1 MGLLVAGAVGA
12 AALPYGAI
20 GLALVAGWTP
30 TRATGWVCLLGA
42 SAIAFLVA
50 RGLYRYLERR
60 MRQGAALLQAIREGD
75 YSVRAPLDDRGGI
88 RELFSEINRLSAELS
103 GARQAGIESDALL
116 GRLLGTI
123 DLAVLVFDPS
133 GHLSGLNRAA
143 GNLLGEP
150 VSDLRGRLADNLGL
164 ADWLLRSGE
173 VFVANR
179 LFAAGT
185 GPWEVRV
192 LKFRRGGRIHTL
204 LVMTDASRTLREE
217 ERRAWRRLI
226 RVLGHELNN
235 SLGPIASVAD
245 TLQRQIAS
253 GMEGAGALTEGLELI
268 ERRSRNLTDF
278 LRRYSDYARMPP
290 PSFAP
295 VGLATLLRQVIL
307 IQDSSR
313 LHLKEGPEVIIQA
326 DRAQLEQALINLI
339 RNALE
344 ATAPLAG
351 AVRVDWIETPVKVV
365 IEIQDEGPGLPQTEN
380 LFVPFFTTKPGGSGI
395 GLLVAREVAE
405 NHGGSLELRDRD
417 DRSGA
422 IARLHLAKVPQGAWV
437 RYNRLNP

>member
-30 TRATGWVCLLGA
+30 TRVTGWICLLGA
-42 SAIAFLVA
+42 SAIAFLAA

-245 TLQRQIAS
+245 TLRRQIAS

-307 IQDSSR
+307 IQDSSK

-417 DRSGA
+417 DHSGA
-422 IARLHLAKVPQGAWV
+422 IARLHLAKMPQVTWV
-437 RYNRLNP
+437 RYNRQNP